1 MHSREALMPKPTLT
15 EHHHDHPD
23 AATAALAEAIVA
35 RLGTAIAE
43 RGTASLVVSGGKS
56 PIRLFERLRVAPL
69 PWSQVW
75 VTLADERWVAPGH
88 PDSNEGL
95 LRTHLL
101 RDGAAA
107 ARFVP
112 LITAHATPAE
122 ALADRTA
129 ALAAIPR
136 PFDVVVLGM
145 GEDGHTASLF
155 PGAAGLEAAM
165 APDGRAVLAAIDP
178 PAYAPHPR
186 ITLTLA
192 ALLDAR
198 VLMLPIAGAAKRRVY
213 EQARAMPA
221 PLRWPVSAVLAQVE
235 TPVEVWLA

>member
-1 MHSREALMPKPTLT
+1 MLT
-15 EHHHDHPD
+15 EHQHDDP
-23 AATAALAEAIVA
+23 AAGTAALADAIVG
-35 RLGTAIAE
+35 RLRTALAE
-43 RGTASLVVSGGKS
+43 RGEASLVLSGGKS
-56 PIRLFERLRVAPL
+56 PIPLFERLRVAEL
-69 PWSQVW
+69 DWSKVW
-75 VTLADERWVAPGH
+75 ITLADERWVTPDH

-101 RDGAAA
+101 RDAASN

-112 LITAHATPAE
+112 LKSEHDTAAE

-155 PGAAGLEAAM
+155 PGAAGLAAAM
-165 APDGRAVLAAIDP
+165 DPTGSTVLAAIDP

-186 ITLTLA
+186 ITLTLT

-198 VLMLPIAGAAKRRVY
+198 VVMLAIAGAAKRAVY
-213 EQARAMPA
+213 EQARDA
-221 PLRWPVSAVLAQVE
+221 VSAPTLPIARLLAQPKLTLE
-235 TPVEVWLA
+235 IWIG